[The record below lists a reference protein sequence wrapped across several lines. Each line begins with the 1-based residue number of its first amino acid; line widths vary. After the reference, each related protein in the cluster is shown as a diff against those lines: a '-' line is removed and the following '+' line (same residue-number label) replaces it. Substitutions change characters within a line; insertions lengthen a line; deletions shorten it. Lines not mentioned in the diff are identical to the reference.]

1 MKLGSCNFHH
11 SGKTVSLQLCWSL
24 LQWLNWMPFHSTP
37 PSKYSC
43 KNKNDTVI
51 QCTNAQI
58 NSSKYPIIGASNW
71 TKYMKNCF
79 SDTGQ
84 NETQNSSPWDKK
96 NK

>member
-1 MKLGSCNFHH
+1 
-11 SGKTVSLQLCWSL
+11 
-24 LQWLNWMPFHSTP
+24 MPFHSTP

-58 NSSKYPIIGASNW
+58 TSSKEISAKYPIIGAMNW

-84 NETQNSSPWDKK
+84 NETQNSSPRDKK